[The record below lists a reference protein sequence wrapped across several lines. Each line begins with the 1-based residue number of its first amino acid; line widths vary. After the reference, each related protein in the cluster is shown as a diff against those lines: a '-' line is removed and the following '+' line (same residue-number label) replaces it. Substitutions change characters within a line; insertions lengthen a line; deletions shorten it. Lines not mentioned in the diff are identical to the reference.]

1 MSEYIIHHNN
11 LDININKRDLDA
23 LDLVSTAPDQY
34 HVLHNQEGFDI
45 KVVQSDFKN
54 KTYTL
59 SVNGTTY
66 TLQLSDAYDQMVE
79 RMGLLAVPEERVDT
93 ITAPIPG
100 LIIDINVAVGDTV
113 AEGDPLLV
121 LSAMK
126 MENIITAPNDG
137 TIASIDMDLN
147 EAVEK
152 GKVLIT
158 FE

>member
-1 MSEYIIHHNN
+1 MDKYLVHHQDTAISLSLDDLNQ
-11 LDININKRDLDA
+11 LDILSRSSDDFHALYKNK
-23 LDLVSTAPDQY
+23 S
-34 HVLHNQEGFDI
+34 FDI
-45 KVVQSDFKN
+45 SIVNTDFPN
-54 KTYTL
+54 KTCTL
-59 SVNGTTY
+59 SVNGTRY
-66 TLQLSDAYDQMVE
+66 TLNISDHYDQMVE

>member
-11 LDININKRDLDA
+11 LDIKLNERDLDA
-23 LDLVSTAPDQY
+23 LDMVLTAPDQY

-54 KTYTL
+54 KTCTL
-59 SVNGTTY
+59 SVNGTRY
-66 TLQLSDAYDQMVE
+66 TLNISDHYDQMVE
-79 RMGLLAVPEERVDT
+79 RMGLLVVEEERVDT